1 MNGEVIEMKTR
12 RMYFGILL
20 IVVIAIVTCIPA
32 GKTAAQGRLN
42 GIKVCLDPG
51 HGGIDPGAVNDAYEL
66 HESEINLD
74 VAFGLQML
82 LEGSGAQVVLTRTDD
97 SFLENYDRYTFCN
110 AETATILVSIH
121 TNSVIYPEWDGAMA
135 LYFRPH
141 EDDKRLAGAIYEVM
155 YPFLQETAPD
165 PVAFRS
171 FGLDWFASGV
181 LLRSDMPAAM
191 MEPLLMS
198 NPAEAELLVT
208 RIYPDS
214 LAEDLNTDCRD
225 FGCRR
230 GQIAQAIFNG
240 ILNYFTG
247 PQAKKGLAN

>member
-1 MNGEVIEMKTR
+1 MKTR
-12 RMYFGILL
+12 RMFCGILL
-20 IVVIAIVTCIPA
+20 TVVIIVVSSIPL
-32 GKTAAQGRLN
+32 GETAARGRLN

-51 HGGIDPGAVNDAYEL
+51 HGGTDPGAVNEEYYL

-82 LEGSGAQVVLTRTDD
+82 LEGAGAQVFLTRIDD
-97 SFLENYDRYTFCN
+97 SYLENYDRYTYCN
-110 AETATILVSIH
+110 EQAATILVSLH
-121 TNSVIYPEWDGAMA
+121 TNSVVYEDWDGAMA

-141 EDDKRLAGAIYEVM
+141 EDDKQLAGAIYEVM
-155 YPFLQETAPD
+155 YPALLETAPD
-165 PVAFRS
+165 PTNFRS

-191 MEPLLMS
+191 MEPLFMS
-198 NPAEAELLVT
+198 NSAEAKLLVT
-208 RIYPDS
+208 RIYQDS
-214 LAEDLNTDCRD
+214 LAAEINPDCQD

-240 ILNYFTG
+240 ILNYYAG

>member
-1 MNGEVIEMKTR
+1 MKTR
-12 RMYFGILL
+12 RIYFGILL
-20 IVVIAIVTCIPA
+20 IIAIAIATCIPA
-32 GKTAAQGRLN
+32 ETIAAQGRLN

-51 HGGIDPGAVNDAYEL
+51 HGGVADPGAVNDDYNL
-66 HESEINLD
+66 HESDINLD
-74 VAFGLQML
+74 VAFGLRTML
-82 LEGSGAQVVLTRTDD
+82 EATGAQVVMTRIDD
-97 SFLENYDRYTFCN
+97 SYLENYDRYTFCN
-110 AETATILVSIH
+110 KQTATILVSLH
-121 TNSVIYPEWDGAMA
+121 TNSVIYEDWDGAMA

-165 PVAFRS
+165 PAAFRS

-191 MEPLLMS
+191 MEPLFMS
-198 NPAEAELLVT
+198 NPDEAALLQVP
-208 RIYPDS
+208 IYQDAFVEIINPD
-214 LAEDLNTDCRD
+214 CQD

-230 GQIAQAIFNG
+230 GQITQAIFNG